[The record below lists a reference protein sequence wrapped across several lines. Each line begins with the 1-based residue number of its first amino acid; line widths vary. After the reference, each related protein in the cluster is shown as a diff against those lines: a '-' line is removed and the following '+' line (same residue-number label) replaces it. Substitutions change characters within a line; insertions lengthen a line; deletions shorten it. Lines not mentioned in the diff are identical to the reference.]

1 MNSIIKYIFLI
12 VFSFINVFGFSQNGV
27 VKGKVIDVNNSPL
40 EFATVSLFKTAD
52 SSLVTGIITDIDGQF
67 SLDKIPEGSYY
78 AKIAFIGFQTSIID
92 SINISKNN
100 LLSDLGN
107 VEILS
112 NAKDMEE
119 FVIVEEK
126 DIMETKIDKR
136 VYNVSKDV
144 GMQGKMGLEV
154 LQNMPSIDVDEQDN
168 ISLRGDQSVKV
179 LIDGRPSS
187 IEASQ
192 LLKQIP
198 ASSIEK
204 IEVITNPSAKYNP
217 EGMSGIINVVL
228 KKEDSSGFNGSVNLG
243 YQYNDNHG
251 YNSSFNLNYKQGKF
265 NFYGGLGYYNG
276 TWSYSGVADR
286 NYVTADSS
294 FSQKLTDVGANE
306 NNNLWYSVG
315 ADYYVNKKNTIYFS
329 VTGWLGTGDR
339 FDDNHYD
346 FMDENMTI
354 QSYSD
359 RYSVKT
365 SAYNGN
371 NYNLGWQT
379 EFKKEDHTL
388 DIDFYFSPNN
398 NETDDEITDN
408 FFTSNN
414 IPIGITQLQNT
425 NVDGGSQNFNA
436 KADYVLPI
444 NDSLKLE
451 LGILSSFDFQDESF
465 YSESNDTTAIIYSDV
480 NLNNDFVYQQNI
492 NAFYAT
498 LGKQF
503 KKIGVKVGSRLEN
516 TILNTELKTT
526 NEKNS
531 QNYFSFFPSAHLSYK
546 VKEGNEYQ
554 LSYSKRINRPNRWE
568 LNPFTSYSDVY
579 NFFTGNPALKPE
591 YIDVYELSY
600 IRYWDKFNFNST
612 VYYRQVNDKKNSIT
626 QVVGEGVTATM
637 PENLAESKITGGEL
651 IVGYR
656 PKKWWKTNTTF
667 NVWSSK
673 VTDNALNQITGNTFG
688 WMVQFTSTQ
697 TIKKSWTIQL
707 RGRYNGRSED
717 LQGYT
722 LPRYGINISLG
733 KSILNK
739 KGKINISYSD
749 IFRTRGWHYI
759 SNDLGNYSYESNRKW
774 SSHSINISFNYRFGK
789 MNYNSQKRQKKNSSA
804 EDDYSVGGG
813 DNGQQ

>member
-1 MNSIIKYIFLI
+1 VK
-12 VFSFINVFGFSQNGV
+12 GV
-27 VKGKVIDVNNSPL
+27 VLDSQTKNPI
-40 EFATVSLFKTAD
+40 EFATISLFKVAD
-52 SSLVTGIITDIDGQF
+52 SSLVTGIISDVDGVF
-67 SLDKIPEGSYY
+67 LLDKIPSGTFY
-78 AKIAFIGFQTSIID
+78 AKIAFIGFQTSTIE
-92 SINISKNN
+92 SIEINDNQ
-100 LLSDLGN
+100 LLKDLG
-107 VEILS
+107 EIKIAS

-119 FVIVEEK
+119 FVVVEEK

-154 LQNMPSIDVDEQDN
+154 LKNMPSIDVDEQDN

-187 IEASQ
+187 IQASQ

-228 KKEDSSGFNGSVNLG
+228 KKDDSSGFNGSYNAG
-243 YQYNDNHG
+243 YQYNGNNG
-251 YNSSFNLNYKQGKF
+251 YNTSLNLNYKQGKF
-265 NFYGGLGYYNG
+265 NVFGSMGLSNG
-276 TWSYSGVADR
+276 TWGYSGVADR
-286 NYVTADSS
+286 NYHLIDTT

-306 NNNLWYSVG
+306 NTNLWYTLG
-315 ADYYVNKKNTIYFS
+315 TDYYVNKKNTIYFS
-329 VTGWLGTGDR
+329 VTGWLIGAGDR

-346 FMDENMTI
+346 FMDENMNLQT
-354 QSYSD
+354 YSD
-359 RYSVKT
+359 RYSEKT
-365 SAYNGN
+365 TEYGGY

-379 EFKKEDHTL
+379 QFKKEGHTL
-388 DIDFYFSPNN
+388 DIDFYYSPYI
-398 NETDDEITDN
+398 DDEYDKIQDN
-408 FFTSNN
+408 FYNSNDVLL
-414 IPIGITQLQNT
+414 GITQYQNT
-425 NVDGGSQNFNA
+425 SRNSTSDNFNA

-451 LGILSSFDFQDESF
+451 LGVLSSFDFQDESF
-465 YSESNDTTAIIYSDV
+465 YSESNDTTVIIYSDV
-480 NLNNDFVYQQNI
+480 NLNNDFIYHQSI

-503 KKIGVKVGSRLEN
+503 KNIGIKVGSRLEN
-516 TILNTELKTT
+516 TILDTELKNT
-526 NEKNS
+526 NEKHS

-626 QVVGEGVTATM
+626 QLVGEGVSATM
-637 PENLAESKITGGEL
+637 PENLAKSKINGGEL

-656 PKKWWKTNTTF
+656 PTKWWKTNTSL
-667 NVWSSK
+667 NLWSSK
-673 VTDNALNQITGNTFG
+673 VTDNQFNTVSSNTFG
-688 WMVQFTSTQ
+688 WMLQITSTQ
-697 TIKKSWTIQL
+697 TIKKSWTLQVV
-707 RGRYNGRSED
+707 GRYNGKSEQI
-717 LQGYT
+717 QGYT
-722 LPRYGINISLG
+722 LPRYGINVSLG
-733 KSILNK
+733 KDVFKK
-739 KGKINISYSD
+739 KGKINISFSD
-749 IFRTRGWHYI
+749 IFKTRGWHFI
-759 SNDLGNYSYESNRKW
+759 SYDLGNYSYESNRKW
-774 SSHSINISFNYRFGK
+774 SSQSFNISFNYRFGK
-789 MNYNSQKRQKKNSSA
+789 MNYDNQKRQKKNSS
-804 EDDYSVGGG
+804 SQ
-813 DNGQQ
+813 DNFSTGSGNSGQQ